1 MHIWSTISFM
11 LVVLISSISC
21 ATTGNPTL
29 FEEERLQQI
38 HLGKTTKAQVEALL
52 GRPMTMSQTLL
63 DSGQIETWIYNYGR
77 AETNPLLFVPIIGLG
92 VAISG
97 NGITAEGRSLI
108 VGFAPNGTVRTLT
121 RSKSQ
126 YGAPSAQPENQN
138 RSLVPGIND

>member
-1 MHIWSTISFM
+1 MS
-11 LVVLISSISC
+11 LISC
-21 ATTGNPTL
+21 TTVDNPAL
-29 FEEERLQQI
+29 LEEERLQQI
-38 HLGKTTKAQVEALL
+38 RLGETTKAQVEALL
-52 GRPMTMSQTLL
+52 GRPMTMSQTLI
-63 DSGQIETWIYNYGR
+63 DGGQIETWIYNYGR

-126 YGAPSAQPENQN
+126 YGAPSAQPEDQN
-138 RSLVPGIND
+138 RPLAHGIND